1 MNATTTMTTRNS
13 PNRTRAGLWVAAFII
28 AMAWQ
33 PTSPAEG
40 HEAVARPSKVEPA
53 SPAYATARASEVG
66 SGEAGSRIGRL
77 VAAGDHAGA
86 VAAYEE
92 LEALRARGE
101 EVLLSSADLYN
112 AALAYAGIGRAD
124 RARALYEEALAKA
137 RETGEREVARRSL
150 NNLGRMAQRAGEY
163 DRALSLFLEALSEA
177 RHLRDSAGEAR
188 VLTSIGEVHFD
199 RGDALR
205 AIEHFAEA
213 LRIARETS
221 DSQRRIIACIHIGN
235 VRWSLG
241 EYDGAEAIYM
251 EAERDARWIGDA
263 KREADARCGA
273 GLVRK
278 TVGRYGDALKA
289 YLGALEQHRSVGDLR
304 GEVIDGNNIALLYS
318 VLGDHDGA
326 ERFGRRALEGARAMG
341 EPKLVGM
348 VLESLGQILLRAGRP
363 EEALAPLTEALERNE
378 SIGYTA
384 AVAQCRL
391 RLGDAR
397 SVLGSTEEALQQLTE
412 GLAAIDGLDQLDI
425 EWRLRYG
432 LGALFH
438 DRGILDKALEHYG
451 EAIRIIESIRCRLS
465 STSDRTRYIADKF
478 DLYESAVEVLLDLHG
493 GRPEAG
499 YDARALEL
507 IEQSR
512 MLQRLETF
520 ASIQVD
526 FQNPAR
532 KAHYERARSLGSK
545 ARFLDRALARARE
558 SGRDARLIKELDRS
572 RRSAEE
578 RYAKFM
584 GELRLLDPGLADRL
598 RIRPIS
604 ARDLSAR
611 IDRDV
616 AYIEYGLAQDNL
628 FTFTL
633 TSKGLDVVRLPV
645 DRTALARDVERLRVL
660 VERRRLAGPEEEAEF
675 RGLASRLYDVLIA
688 PIEKNVEGHSMLG
701 ILPEGELCGL
711 PFQVLLRREKEGD
724 DTYLAQRYALFYQS
738 VLGDDPAEAPGGADP
753 RPPLNL
759 VVFGNPDASLL
770 GSEREGV
777 YLEALIPGARVLLG
791 PEATERSA
799 KENLGRYSVCH
810 IASHAR
816 LDPNSPERSYI
827 LLAPG
832 EGEDGHLTVEEIYGL
847 SLDRSPLITLAACR
861 TAVSVRSEGGE
872 LIGISDAFLAAGAN
886 SILATLWPVDDTAAE
901 QVIKRFYARLRSAP
915 AAVALRLAQLDVMA
929 LGPVQGSTGVTRD
942 LVESPPDKGPLSA
955 QGVEG
960 SPAAQA
966 EDYAHPYFWAPFVLI
981 GDWK

>member
-1 MNATTTMTTRNS
+1 MNTTTTMKTRNP
-13 PNRTRAGLWVAAFII
+13 PNRLWVCLWAAALIFAVAWRPAGL
-28 AMAWQ
+28 
-33 PTSPAEG
+33 AEG
-40 HEAVARPSKVEPA
+40 HEAVARPTKVEQA
-53 SPAYATARASEVG
+53 SPAYAQARSGEVT

-77 VAAGDHAGA
+77 VAAGDYAGA
-86 VAAYEE
+86 VVAYEE
-92 LEALRARGE
+92 LEALLARGD

-112 AALAYAGIGRAD
+112 AALAYAGIGHKD
-124 RARALYEEALAKA
+124 RASSLYEEALAKA
-137 RETGEREVARRSL
+137 REAGEREVARRSL
-150 NNLGRMAQRAGEY
+150 NNLGRIAQRAGEY
-163 DRALSLFLEALSEA
+163 DRALSLFLESLSDA
-177 RHLRDSAGEAR
+177 RLLRDSAGEAR
-188 VLTSIGEVHFD
+188 VLTSMGEVYFD

-213 LRIARETS
+213 LRIARETT
-221 DSQRRIIACIHIGN
+221 DSLRRIIACIHIGN
-235 VRWSLG
+235 ARWSLG
-241 EYDGAEAIYM
+241 EYDGAEAIYL
-251 EAERDARWIGDA
+251 EAEREARWIGDA

-278 TVGRYGDALKA
+278 TVGRYGDALKT

-326 ERFGRRALEGARAMG
+326 DRFGRRALEGARAMG

-363 EEALAPLTEALERNE
+363 GEALTPLTEALERNE
-378 SIGYTA
+378 AIGYTA

-391 RLGDAR
+391 RLGEAH
-397 SVLGSTEEALQQLTE
+397 SIVGNTEEAQQQLKE
-412 GLAAIDGLDQLDI
+412 GLAAVVGLDQFDT

-432 LGALFH
+432 LGVWFH
-438 DRGILDKALEHYG
+438 DRGLLDKALEHYG
-451 EAIRIIESIRCRLS
+451 EAIRIIESIQCRLS
-465 STSDRTRYIADKF
+465 STADRTRYISDKF
-478 DLYESAVEVLLDLHG
+478 EVYESAVEALLDLHG
-493 GRPEAG
+493 RRPEAG

-512 MLQRLETF
+512 MLRRLETF

-526 FQNPAR
+526 FQNPDR

-558 SGRDARLIKELDRS
+558 AGGDARLIEELDRS
-572 RRSAEE
+572 RRAAEE

-584 GELRLLDPGLADRL
+584 GDLRLLDPGLADRL
-598 RIRPIS
+598 RISRIS
-604 ARDLSAR
+604 ARDLPAR
-611 IDRDV
+611 INRDV
-616 AYIEYGLAQDNL
+616 AYIEYGLAQDYL

-633 TSKGLDVVRLPV
+633 TSEGLDVVRRPL
-645 DRTALARDVERLRVL
+645 DRTTLARDVERLRVL

-675 RGLASRLYDVLIA
+675 RGVASRLYDVLIA
-688 PIEKNVEGHSMLG
+688 PIEKNLEGRSMLG

-711 PFQVLLRREKEGD
+711 PFQALLRREEGAGD
-724 DTYLAQRYALFYQS
+724 AYLAQRYALFYQS
-738 VLGDDPAEAPGGADP
+738 VLGEGSAEAPGRADP

-770 GSEREGV
+770 GSEREGI

-791 PEATERSA
+791 PKATERSA

-816 LDPNSPERSYI
+816 LDHSSPERSYI

-847 SLDRSPLITLAACR
+847 SLDRSPLVTLAACR

-886 SILATLWPVDDTAAE
+886 AILATLWPVDDAAAE

-915 AAVALRLAQLDVMA
+915 AAEALRLAQLDVMA
-929 LGPVQGSTGVTRD
+929 LGSVQGSTGVTRD
-942 LVESPPDKGPLSA
+942 LVESPPDKDTPSA
-955 QGVEG
+955 TGAGG
-960 SPAAQA
+960 SPVGPS